1 MNSAR
6 LQKRLMTKRRLTTAA
21 ALAAALLGAGPAF
34 AGDAP
39 NGTRAGQ
46 APAMTSE
53 APAPTESARIDRT
66 RPGRRQ
72 PAFGLRR
79 LTPPPA
85 TTQPAPNR
93 PM

>member
-1 MNSAR
+1 MMSVGT
-6 LQKRLMTKRRLTTAA
+6 KTKRVTITAA
-21 ALAAALLGAGPAF
+21 ALAAALLGGSPGHAAE
-34 AGDAP
+34 AP
-39 NGTRAGQ
+39 RAAQ
-46 APAMTSE
+46 AQQAHVIASD
-53 APAPTESARIDRT
+53 APAPTEGPRIDRT

-85 TTQPAPNR
+85 QTQTAPNR

>member
-1 MNSAR
+1 MKTVR
-6 LQKRLMTKRRLTTAA
+6 LHMMRLTMTAA
-21 ALAAALLGAGPAF
+21 ALAATLLVVTAGEA
-34 AGDAP
+34 ADAP
-39 NGTRAGQ
+39 RAAQAQQ
-46 APAMTSE
+46 APAMASDV
-53 APAPTESARIDRT
+53 PAPTEGPRIDRT

-85 TTQPAPNR
+85 QTQTAPNR

>member
-1 MNSAR
+1 MKTVR
-6 LQKRLMTKRRLTTAA
+6 LHTMRLTMTAA
-21 ALAAALLGAGPAF
+21 ALAATLLVAATGEAA
-34 AGDAP
+34 DAQ
-39 NGTRAGQ
+39 RAAQ
-46 APAMTSE
+46 AQQAQAMASDT
-53 APAPTESARIDRT
+53 PAPTEGPRIDRT

-85 TTQPAPNR
+85 QAQTAPNR

>member
-1 MNSAR
+1 MKTVR
-6 LQKRLMTKRRLTTAA
+6 LHTMRLTMTAA
-21 ALAAALLGAGPAF
+21 ALAATLLVAAAGEA
-34 AGDAP
+34 ADAP
-39 NGTRAGQ
+39 RAVQTQQ
-46 APAMTSE
+46 APAM
-53 APAPTESARIDRT
+53 ANDVPAPTEGPRVDRT

-85 TTQPAPNR
+85 QAQPAPNR

>member
-1 MNSAR
+1 MKILR
-6 LQKRLMTKRRLTTAA
+6 LHPIRATMTAA
-21 ALAAALLGAGPAF
+21 ALAATLLGVGTADAADGP
-34 AGDAP
+34 
-39 NGTRAGQ
+39 RATQARQ
-46 APAMTSE
+46 APAMASDAS
-53 APAPTESARIDRT
+53 APADGPRIDRT

-85 TTQPAPNR
+85 PTQPAPNR